1 MLGSL
6 KPSLCPTVKQLT
18 RSTIGASLLGIMPVE
33 GKEAERKQLD
43 FSLDQDHGINSPN
56 THRDVLGEQLQ
67 GRRT

>member
-1 MLGSL
+1 M
-6 KPSLCPTVKQLT
+6 KQLSG
-18 RSTIGASLLGIMPVE
+18 STIGASLLGIMPME

-56 THRDVLGEQLQ
+56 THGDVLGEQLQ